1 MYYVV
6 QDLGNTLRNTRQ
18 EKGMSQGELSRASG
32 IATSNI
38 SLIES
43 EKTLTPRKAT
53 LDALAK
59 ALRVDPETFYSEDD
73 VMADRLDL
81 LERRVDALDD
91 LIDRVAEIEAMLTPS
106 EARATLMQLAAVHGK
121 DELMELLR
129 AIDSEESTGASPSKA
144 TTPTPA

>member
-6 QDLGNTLRNTRQ
+6 QDLGNTLRNTRT

-59 ALRVDPETFYSEDD
+59 ALRVEPETFYTEDD
-73 VMADRLDL
+73 VMAERLDL
-81 LERRVDALDD
+81 LERRVNALDD
-91 LIDRVAEIEAMLTPS
+91 LIDRVGEIEALLTPS
-106 EARATLMQLAAVHGK
+106 EARTTLMQLAAVHGK
-121 DELMELLR
+121 EELMELLQ
-129 AIDSEESTGASPSKA
+129 AIGPGESTPASHDSA
-144 TTPTPA
+144 TTRVEA